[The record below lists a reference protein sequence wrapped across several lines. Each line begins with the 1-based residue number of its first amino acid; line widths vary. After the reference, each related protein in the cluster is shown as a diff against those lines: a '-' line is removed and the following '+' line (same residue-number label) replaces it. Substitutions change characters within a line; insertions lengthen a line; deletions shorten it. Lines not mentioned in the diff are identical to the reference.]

1 MGLKSRR
8 GRELKGESICRQLY
22 LPVPCRSKEGIGG
35 GGFKILLIVRCF
47 TEGTV
52 EYIHLSRSTTV

>member
-47 TEGTV
+47 TEGTE
-52 EYIHLSRSTTV
+52 EYIH